1 MIKSTIL
8 KKSGILLM
16 GLFTLI
22 SLGGCVD
29 QTQGNKSKSQTV
41 NAEVKTAEEATGKA
55 TGEATGKA
63 TGEATEEAAENAT
76 GKAAEKSAEKT
87 SENPRIAATSMAT
100 VAICEK
106 LDLDLTGVPKSS
118 LTALPERYQDVEVIG
133 TPMSPDMEILKSVN
147 PDWVLSPSSLQ
158 SDLQGKYEAAGLDF
172 AFLNLK
178 SVPGMYKSIQ
188 ELGQLFDR
196 EEEAEALVNEFLEFY
211 NSYKDKNADQEKPKV
226 LVLMGLPGS
235 YIVATENSYAGSL
248 VELAGGIN
256 VYAGSDQEFLTA
268 NTEDMKSKDPD
279 IILRT
284 AHAMPDQVV
293 KMFADEFEENDIWKH
308 FRAVKE
314 GRVYDLSYDK
324 FGMSATFNYPEA
336 LEELQPLLYPE
347 SGSSSEEKSAVN
359 ETEDITENKE
369 QTDGSN

>member
-1 MIKSTIL
+1 MTMIKSTIL
-8 KKSGILLM
+8 KKAGILILGLCTLM
-16 GLFTLI
+16 

-29 QTQGNKSKSQTV
+29 QTQGSKAVSQTV
-41 NAEVKTAEEATGKA
+41 NTEVTT
-55 TGEATGKA
+55 TTDY
-63 TGEATEEAAENAT
+63 
-76 GKAAEKSAEKT
+76 
-87 SENPRIAATSMAT
+87 RIAATSMAT

-106 LDLDLTGVPKSS
+106 LNLDLVGVPKSS

-133 TPMSPDMEILKSVN
+133 TPMSPDMEILKSVK

-158 SDLQGKYEAAGLDF
+158 SDLQSKYEAAGMDF

-188 ELGQLFDR
+188 ELGQLFNR
-196 EEEAEALVNEFLEFY
+196 EDEAEALVNEFLDFY
-211 NSYKDKNADQEKPKV
+211 NSYKDKNADLEKPRV

-235 YIVATENSYAGSL
+235 YIVATENSYVGSL
-248 VELAGGIN
+248 VELAGGFN

-293 KMFADEFEENDIWKH
+293 KMFAEEFETNDIWKH

-347 SGSSSEEKSAVN
+347 SESSLEEKDTVK
-359 ETEDITENKE
+359 ETGDSTENENKTENEE
-369 QTDGSN
+369 QTHGNS